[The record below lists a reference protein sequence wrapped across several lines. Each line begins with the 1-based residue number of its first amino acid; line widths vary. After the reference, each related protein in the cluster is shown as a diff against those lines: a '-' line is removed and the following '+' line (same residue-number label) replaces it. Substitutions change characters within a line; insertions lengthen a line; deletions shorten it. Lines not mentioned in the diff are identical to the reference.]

1 MPIYM
6 FQAYVV
12 YNKYYYLRK
21 SPNFAKET
29 ATKNSVFKMS
39 DFLKIHLYSFHI
51 LPFLVKG
58 AVNVAIQRNFY
69 GTMPQK
75 FA

>member
-1 MPIYM
+1 MPINM

-21 SPNFAKET
+21 SQNFAIET
-29 ATKNSVFKMS
+29 AIENSVFKMS
-39 DFLKIHLYSFHI
+39 DFLKSHLYSLHI
-51 LPFLVKG
+51 LSFLVKG
-58 AVNVAIQRNFY
+58 AVNVAIQRNLH
-69 GTMPQK
+69 GAMPQK